1 MTHAGSTTTG
11 VITPLS
17 QERPAP
23 PGPVSWA
30 EKVVSEFKLQGL
42 CPVQVF
48 PARLQELGMAGATT
62 GLPVTSSA
70 DPTMVSAQLF
80 VPPTRLAVT
89 EQLGAALGAAGSGA
103 VTILWASPKL
113 SIAD

>member
-1 MTHAGSTTTG
+1 MHVGSTTTG
-11 VITPLS
+11 EIVPPS
-17 QERPAP
+17 QERPVP
-23 PGPVSWA
+23 PGPFRVA
-30 EKVVSEFKLQGL
+30 VKVVSEFKLQGL

-48 PARLQELGMAGATT
+48 PERLQELGAAGVTT

-70 DPTMVSAQLF
+70 DPTIVSTQLF
-80 VPPTRLAVT
+80 VLPTRLAVT